1 MRPYVLALMIL
12 SVLAG
17 CPVSDQTATPTAT
30 AGPEGDLG
38 ESTLDTPEGSAGS
51 TTETPAPTTPAVR
64 TTPVVPTATPSVTT
78 TATPTVNSTR

>member
-17 CPVSDQTATPTAT
+17 CPVSEQTTAT
-30 AGPEGDLG
+30 ATVPPEGDLG
-38 ESTLDTPEGSAGS
+38 ECTLDSPEGSAGS

>member
-1 MRPYVLALMIL
+1 MIL

-38 ESTLDTPEGSAGS
+38 ESTLDTPEAS
-51 TTETPAPTTPAVR
+51 TTETPAPTAPAVR
-64 TTPVVPTATPSVTT
+64 TTPVVPTATPSVAPAVPAAPTQGTT
-78 TATPTVNSTR
+78 LR